1 MLRLL
6 CIFHRRSNKI
16 TVPSWPCFQAIKF
29 QIYALKYSLL
39 CPFIFSSRL
48 SLVPFIC
55 HNSRK
60 LTTFFGAIM
69 YNYVPHNLSSDQIQM
84 FPTDWINT
92 AYHKRTLSLHW
103 QAQDNGHPL
112 KTWREW
118 NFKGPF
124 PRFADGEQ
132 ARGNSAT
139 IVSEIMKCG
148 CGVKMASTIV

>member
-16 TVPSWPCFQAIKF
+16 TLPSWPSFQATKF

-69 YNYVPHNLSSDQIQM
+69 YNYVPHNLSSAKYKCSLQTESTPLTINEHWAC
-84 FPTDWINT
+84 TD
-92 AYHKRTLSLHW
+92 KRKIMATHW
-103 QAQDNGHPL
+103 
-112 KTWREW
+112 KRE
-118 NFKGPF
+118 
-124 PRFADGEQ
+124 E
-132 ARGNSAT
+132 
-139 IVSEIMKCG
+139 SEILRGPSPGLQTANKRGATRQQSCLRLWNA
-148 CGVKMASTIV
+148 GVASKWFQL

>member
-16 TVPSWPCFQAIKF
+16 TLPSFQATKF

-39 CPFIFSSRL
+39 CPFIFSSHL
-48 SLVPFIC
+48 WLVPFIC

-92 AYHKRTLSLHW
+92 AYHKQTLSLHW
-103 QAQDNGHPL
+103 QAQDNGHHW
-112 KTWREW
+112 KRE
-118 NFKGPF
+118 
-124 PRFADGEQ
+124 E
-132 ARGNSAT
+132 
-139 IVSEIMKCG
+139 SEILRGPSPGLQAANKRGATRQQSCLKLWNA
-148 CGVKMASTIV
+148 GVASKWFQL